1 MGKNYKYRTINVYV
15 DTDVDIPLS
24 EVMEQVDDDDLI
36 EEIKHRGLYIGSTDF
51 LSNGMP
57 PSTVYDELKL
67 NVLKEAYAKYS
78 LEELE
83 QKLK

>member
-1 MGKNYKYRTINVYV
+1 MGRYRTINVYV

-24 EVMEQVDDDDLI
+24 DVMEQIDDDELI
-36 EEIKHRGLYIGSTDF
+36 EEIKSRGLYQF
-51 LSNGMP
+51 EFQSNGI
-57 PSTVYDELKL
+57 SASSLYDEMKI
-67 NVLKEAYAKYS
+67 NVLKEAYAKYT